1 MNSGLFEVRKFIL
14 TKSLSCVLAKS
25 EWLLIASLKGYLD
38 GYDAEPIL
46 TSLINQH
53 LGKARANIIVDLT
66 HVSFV
71 DIEGLWFLQQ
81 LHIRCRDESAKLVLI
96 TLKNSSIQKTI
107 SLANLSNYFLMH
119 EDIFS
124 GIESFRSTFETI
136 YSNDWEVSFE
146 SQISHLIAQMKEKRK
161 SYSQTLTRKA
171 YAKNFNGKPEMTVNL
186 LGLDPRTKKEIMDAR
201 EAKKQKEADGC
212 FFFFLLLFVLFLLF
226 TSLL

>member
-1 MNSGLFEVRKFIL
+1 MNSELFEVRKFVL
-14 TKSLSCVLAKS
+14 TKSLSCVLGKS
-25 EWLLIASLKGYLD
+25 EWLLIASLKGNLD

-66 HVSFV
+66 HVNFV
-71 DIEGLWFLQQ
+71 DIEGLLFLQQ
-81 LHIRCRDESAKLVLI
+81 LHMRCRDESAKLVLI
-96 TLKNSSIQKTI
+96 TLKNSSAQKTI
-107 SLANLSNYFLMH
+107 SLAKLSNYFLMY

-161 SYSQTLTRKA
+161 SYSQTTTRKA
-171 YAKNFNGKPEMTVNL
+171 YAKNFSGKPEMTVNL
-186 LGLDPRTKKEIMDAR
+186 LGLDPGTKKEIMDAR
-201 EAKKQKEADGC
+201 EVKEQKAADVTL
-212 FFFFLLLFVLFLLF
+212 FFFLLLVLFLLF
-226 TSLL
+226 ISLL